1 MSELDPEMSSSSA
14 GGTGRPAVGAATW
27 ARAPVVVDDL
37 DQLRGPRSGLV
48 VLPLHLEAST
58 RAGFDLA
65 DPLRRQLAYEIVL
78 QEAGGHEDL
87 TAWLDRDALIALWP
101 ALYLPRTVRA
111 AREEHHPVLRGRRAS
126 IDVPR
131 PR

>member
-1 MSELDPEMSSSSA
+1 M
-14 GGTGRPAVGAATW
+14 
-27 ARAPVVVDDL
+27 
-37 DQLRGPRSGLV
+37 
-48 VLPLHLEAST
+48 PLHLEAST

-65 DPLRRQLAYEIVL
+65 GRLRRQLAYEIVL
-78 QEAGGHEDL
+78 QEAGRREDL
-87 TAWLDRDALIALWP
+87 TAWLDRDELIALWP

-111 AREEHHPVLRGRRAS
+111 AWEDHHPVLRGRGAG